1 MERKLGNINIDKNV
15 IAQITHQSV
24 LGCYGVVGFGYKSKG
39 SNIAEL
45 LKGDSATTKG
55 VKVELD
61 GDKLSIEV
69 YIVVQY
75 GTNIAAVSTNIIETT
90 RYNVENMT
98 DLKVSKINVNVQGV
112 RTV

>member
-24 LGCYGVVGFGYKSKG
+24 LECYGVVGFGYKSKG

-45 LKGDSATTKG
+45 LKGDNATTKG
-55 VKVELD
+55 VRVDLEE
-61 GDKLSIEV
+61 DKLSIEV

-75 GTNIAAVSTNIIETT
+75 GTNISAVSKNIIETT

-98 DLKVSKINVNVQGV
+98 DLKVTHVNVNVQGV

>member
-1 MERKLGNINIDKNV
+1 MERSLGNINIDKNV

-24 LGCYGVVGFGYKSKG
+24 LGCYGVVGFGYKTKG

-45 LKGDSATTKG
+45 LKGDSAATKG
-55 VKVELD
+55 VKVDMED
-61 GDKLSIEV
+61 GKINIEV

-75 GTNIAAVSTNIIETT
+75 GTNIAAVSKNIIENTK
-90 RYNVENMT
+90 YNVENMT
-98 DLKVSKINVNVQGV
+98 DLKVSRINVNVQGV